1 MFKNYYE
8 LTRAC
13 NSYQAKF
20 DLLLVTLTVSYI
32 ETYFKKTK
40 KIMPLKTAHF
50 LAYRTITKLI
60 KKKWLDENL
69 DFVDPNFQIAD
80 FTKRKE
86 A

>member
-1 MFKNYYE
+1 MFKNYDE

-40 KIMPLKTAHF
+40 KVMPIKTAHF
-50 LAYRTITKLI
+50 FAYRTITKLI

-69 DFVDPNFQIAD
+69 DFVDPNFQLSD
-80 FTKRKE
+80 LTKRKV